1 MGVSVERFSYGETDF
16 EFVLTLLSCFLIKSY
31 PQAPLTDRLPNGGRA
46 VNLPNAEGIE
56 FGTLGIH
63 HIDNVGREG
72 LSNDQ
77 TFTRVHRMSNPCT
90 LKINELVIGVTST
103 DILFHLNADET
114 NGNLEPGSRLGR
126 IAQHLLQQQS
136 FYPLFP
142 PPANAAMAANL
153 DLKHM
158 DQWRMPCQ
166 PDLLIVP
173 SKLTCF
179 ARTVLDGTVVVN
191 PGHLARGTTGG
202 SYAIMEV
209 HPIKR
214 ETLESAGGDDV
225 EMEHNVQDRIR
236 VEIKRI

>member
-1 MGVSVERFSYGETDF
+1 M
-16 EFVLTLLSCFLIKSY
+16 
-31 PQAPLTDRLPNGGRA
+31 
-46 VNLPNAEGIE
+46 VNLPNAEGLE
-56 FGTLGIH
+56 FGTLGLH
-63 HIDNVGREG
+63 HIEHVGREG
-72 LSNDQ
+72 TRLHEAP
-77 TFTRVHRMSNPCT
+77 TRVHCLSNPCT
-90 LKINELVIGVTST
+90 LKINELVLGVTST

-136 FYPLFP
+136 YYPLFP
-142 PPANAAMAANL
+142 PPASLAMAANL

-158 DQWRMPCQ
+158 DQWSMPCQ
-166 PDLLIVP
+166 PDVLIVP

-179 ARTVLDGTVVVN
+179 ARTVLNGTVVVN
-191 PGHLARGTTGG
+191 PGHLSRGITGG
-202 SYAIMEV
+202 TYAVMEV

-214 ETLESAGGDDV
+214 ETLETAGGGEV